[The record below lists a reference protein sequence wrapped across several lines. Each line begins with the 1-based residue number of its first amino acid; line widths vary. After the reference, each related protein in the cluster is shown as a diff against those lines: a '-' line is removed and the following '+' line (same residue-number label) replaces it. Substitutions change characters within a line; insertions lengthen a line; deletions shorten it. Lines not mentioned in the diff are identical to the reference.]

1 MQQHLQHKETGGWK
15 TARFLLK
22 PPVFAR
28 TGRTRPLIMG
38 VVNLTP
44 DSFSDGGRL
53 LSLSAAI
60 DHARQLLDEGADIL
74 DVGGES
80 TRPGA
85 PDVPVEEEWRR
96 VRQVIDELVKW
107 NVPLSLDSLK
117 PEIMERALDVGV
129 DILNDVSGF
138 QSQKA
143 QRLLAGSQAGAVVMH
158 MKGSPRT
165 MQLNPE
171 YADCVAEVHGF
182 LKQTLQTLA
191 EQGVSSERVLVDPG
205 FGFGKT
211 LEHNIALFKA
221 IPEFSLVGAGVLVG
235 VSRKSMIGQLLD
247 RKDPLQRVH
256 GSLQAAV
263 LAAAKG
269 AAVLRVHDVRAT
281 LDTLIVNDSLI

>member
-1 MQQHLQHKETGGWK
+1 MQQHLQPKETGGWK
-15 TARFLLK
+15 TARFLLQR
-22 PPVFAR
+22 PRFQR

-53 LSLSAAI
+53 LSLSAAV

-96 VRQVIDELVKW
+96 VCQVIEELVKW

-117 PEIMERALDVGV
+117 PEIMERALDMGV
-129 DILNDVSGF
+129 DILNDVTGF
-138 QSQKA
+138 QSQRA
-143 QRLLAGSQAGAVVMH
+143 QRLLSCSQAGAVIMH
-158 MKGSPRT
+158 MQGSPRS

-171 YADCVAEVHGF
+171 YADCVAEVQGF
-182 LKQTLQTLA
+182 LKNTLQTLTQ
-191 EQGVSSERVLVDPG
+191 QGVSSERVLVDPG

-211 LEHNIALFKA
+211 LEHNVALFAA
-221 IPEFSLVGAGVLVG
+221 IPDFSQLGAGVLVG

-247 RKDPLQRVH
+247 RKDPLQRIH
-256 GSLQAAV
+256 GSIQAAV
-263 LAAAKG
+263 VAAGKG

-281 LDTLIVNDSLI
+281 LDALIVNDSLI